1 MDVAF
6 HSPGFPGVV
15 NHIVVRYILK
25 KEVRTLEQK
34 PTSPI
39 GPRYSRGLERENDAP
54 YKHERPRFSRG
65 QEQAGPTHEKEHEGE
80 FAVGQERAPH
90 HPEWGY
96 HGRYSRGQ
104 EVSMSRAGEST
115 SRDR

>member
-1 MDVAF
+1 MGVAF
-6 HSPGFPGVV
+6 HSPGLPGAA
-15 NHIVVRYILK
+15 NHIVVRYIPK

-65 QEQAGPTHEKEHEGE
+65 QEQTEPTHEKEHEGE
-80 FAVGQERAPH
+80 FAVGQEKVPH
-90 HPEWGY
+90 HPEWEY

-104 EVSMSRAGEST
+104 ESANSPGRLLSPRR
-115 SRDR
+115 S

>member
-1 MDVAF
+1 VRKRI
-6 HSPGFPGVV
+6 GVFDP
-15 NHIVVRYILK
+15 H
-25 KEVRTLEQK
+25 TLERK

-65 QEQAGPTHEKEHEGE
+65 QEQTEPTHEKEHEGE
-80 FAVGQERAPH
+80 FAVGQEKAPH
-90 HPEWGY
+90 HPEWEY

-104 EVSMSRAGEST
+104 ESANSPRKPLSPRR
-115 SRDR
+115 S